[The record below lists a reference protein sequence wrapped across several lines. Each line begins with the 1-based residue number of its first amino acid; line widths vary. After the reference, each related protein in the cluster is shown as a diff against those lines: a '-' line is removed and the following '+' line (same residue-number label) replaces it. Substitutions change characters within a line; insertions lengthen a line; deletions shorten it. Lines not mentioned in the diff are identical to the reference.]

1 MWGLCFVRN
10 FCYLFHSLVY
20 THSKQFGW
28 IHNCMNW
35 SPIKLEVYHQLWL
48 NLQVFSFH
56 IIKWSAKPLLKAFHF
71 LVFSQAYFYPKI
83 WIAGTKSLCGGQ
95 VCTINHEH
103 TLWSAVQWTNKSLC
117 ILAVGQLVPKV
128 QLPLFY
134 YLIEFILSWP
144 IRFIYSELSGRPI

>member
-95 VCTINHEH
+95 VCTTVSIPY
-103 TLWSAVQWTNKSLC
+103 
-117 ILAVGQLVPKV
+117 GQLYNEQIKV
-128 QLPLFY
+128 YAFWPWDNSFQKSSYHYSTIWLSLF
-134 YLIEFILSWP
+134 
-144 IRFIYSELSGRPI
+144 